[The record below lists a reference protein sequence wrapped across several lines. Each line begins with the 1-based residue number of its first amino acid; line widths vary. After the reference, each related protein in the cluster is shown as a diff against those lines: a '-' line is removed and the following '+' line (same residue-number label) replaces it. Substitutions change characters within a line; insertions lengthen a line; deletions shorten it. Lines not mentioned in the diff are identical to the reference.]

1 MGVMSNAKGVEGCC
15 GARVFNGLAK
25 FNDFLLFY
33 TFSYDFL
40 LIMTELAVHSAT
52 ELTQVLVVV
61 VIVSLNS
68 FRPGASP
75 TLDQAGTFPV

>member
-1 MGVMSNAKGVEGCC
+1 MPLELRDAVGPEFLTALPNSMISCC
-15 GARVFNGLAK
+15 FIHFHTISCL
-25 FNDFLLFY
+25 
-33 TFSYDFL
+33 
-40 LIMTELAVHSAT
+40 TELAVHSAT

>member
-1 MGVMSNAKGVEGCC
+1 MGPEFLTALPNSMISCC
-15 GARVFNGLAK
+15 FIH
-25 FNDFLLFY
+25 FH
-33 TFSYDFL
+33 TIFL